1 MLRPKSDLN
10 QVVRFGA
17 KVEGALAAGTDVAQ
31 GSWVVK
37 TNDLLAMPTDGV
49 AGAFQIFT
57 ESNRDGTDGWAPQAS
72 ASPDTRLT
80 VLHGKYI
87 AATDRYDGTP
97 VAGDTLGVNAA
108 GNLAVIAD
116 GTGDTLPTTAV
127 AVAVCT
133 KEPYTENHLDQDY
146 IMIEFATL

>member
-1 MLRPKSDLN
+1 MLRIKSDLN
-10 QVVRFGA
+10 QIVRFGA
-17 KVEGALAAGTDVAQ
+17 NVEGALAAGTDVAQ

-37 TNDLLAMPTDGV
+37 TNDLFELPDDGV

-57 ESNRDGTDGWAPQAS
+57 ESNRDGTAGWAPQAS
-72 ASPDTRLT
+72 ASPNTRLT
-80 VLHGKYI
+80 ALHGKYI

-108 GNLAVIAD
+108 GNLAVIDD
-116 GTGDTLPTTAV
+116 GTGDTLAATSV

-133 KEPYTENHLDQDY
+133 KEPYAENHLDADTT
-146 IMIEFATL
+146 MIEFATL